1 MEHQN
6 MDQKPQT
13 APNPLSKYF
22 RQPAIYLKLPSDG
35 EYWPEGAI
43 NLPVT
48 GEIPIYPLT
57 TRDEI
62 VLKTPDALMNGA
74 GVVEVIQSCCPNILN
89 AWQMPSIDVD
99 TVLIG
104 IRIASYGHTMDFETK
119 CPYCE
124 AENTHGQ
131 DLRDSLASITVP
143 DYNDVI
149 KTDSLIIKLKPAEY
163 FANNKSNQINFE
175 EQKMLQA
182 IEKVDLEP
190 QVRNAEIQGSMQRLI
205 NIGIDNLTAVTDSI
219 TTVEGDTVGDPEF
232 IKEFYTQADSN
243 IVKSVQ
249 EKISKF
255 TKEGGMDSLHVA
267 CTNCEKTYDVP
278 MEFDYA
284 SFFGNG
290 F

>member
-1 MEHQN
+1 

-89 AWQMPSIDVD
+89 ARQMPSIDVD